1 MPAWVSL
8 HLWRLVPESQKGTS
22 DALNIDLSVAVP
34 YHVGAGNR
42 TGVLCKSK

>member
-1 MPAWVSL
+1 MGVSAPVAPGA
-8 HLWRLVPESQKGTS
+8 RESEETS